1 MNPKKN
7 PRHLGY
13 DCIRS
18 FFWESQN
25 PVNKPCSLGGS
36 TFEGFAINSRCFFA
50 LFLLVLAVLI
60 LGFFPGV
67 FAQIPEDIDVSGIS
81 NLGELSDVTLTKDFL
96 ITYWSTMMQNSSTGE
111 FLESVREVIEP
122 ANPVLELILGVEFAW
137 SFFFFLALVLW
148 IFFAIFIYRIFS
160 VFGVFSKLL
169 RAGGSLLGIIFIS
182 FLGIVAALS
191 QLIVD
196 LISEFD
202 SIPMQLIAVLILI
215 FALILLS
222 AFSRS
227 LEHSFVVMRKK
238 RGERK
243 LRGTVQETKKTAQR
257 AEKTSRANERS
268 EAENTARRKQ
278 IEEDEEMEEQARK
291 EMEGASEE

>member
-13 DCIRS
+13 DYTRR

-25 PVNKPCSLGGS
+25 PANKPCSLGGS
-36 TFEGFAINSRCFFA
+36 SFEGFVINLGCFFA

-60 LGFFPGV
+60 LGFFPIS
-67 FAQIPEDIDVSGIS
+67 AQIPEDIDVSGIS

-96 ITYWSTMMQNSSTGE
+96 ITDWSTMMQNSSTGE
-111 FLESVREVIEP
+111 FLESVRGVIEP

-137 SFFFFLALVLW
+137 SFFFFLFSALW
-148 IFFAIFIYRIFS
+148 IFFAVFIYRIFS

-169 RAGGSLLGIIFIS
+169 RAGVSLLGIIFIS
-182 FLGIVAALS
+182 FLGIVVALS

-202 SIPMQLIAVLILI
+202 SISMQLIGVLILI

-222 AFSRS
+222 AFSRI
-227 LEHSFVVMRKK
+227 LEHNFAVMRKK

-257 AEKTSRANERS
+257 AEKTSRASERS

-278 IEEDEEMEEQARK
+278 IEEDKEMEEQARK